1 MDESATGS
9 VNFFLCTDRRTTMI
23 IARVGTS
30 SSACAREGKCEMTVR
45 GAALL
50 GIGGDGRRRNR
61 TAELLPTMRQE
72 PTPEKRAS
80 IAEPEGR
87 SCDDILRP
95 T

>member
-1 MDESATGS
+1 
-9 VNFFLCTDRRTTMI
+9 
-23 IARVGTS
+23 
-30 SSACAREGKCEMTVR
+30 MTVR

-72 PTPEKRAS
+72 PTPVKRAS